1 MFRSSPAATE
11 CYRLT
16 KAARGCKCNRVGCRL
31 PWGDRGARRAAGT
44 HRKILA
50 DCRDYEYYV
59 GAAAAARAGNLAHRA
74 PDRGVAESVVM
85 QIGGWKTAAMFRR
98 YAIVSNKDK
107 VIAMEKLE
115 AQRVQNS
122 HSFSHSS
129 AAEAQ
134 TGKAIVQ

>member
-1 MFRSSPAATE
+1 MVHSVGCIWPERQHESLANGSDSDSSRRRRCSVHLKRTRRHHARRLSGRSAAT
-11 CYRLT
+11 
-16 KAARGCKCNRVGCRL
+16 
-31 PWGDRGARRAAGT
+31 D
-44 HRKILA
+44 
-50 DCRDYEYYV
+50 
-59 GAAAAARAGNLAHRA
+59 RA

-122 HSFSHSS
+122 HSS